1 MGEFIIDV
9 IINVLILFFF
19 AFPLYA
25 VPKMVGQIVRENKER
40 SNGADED
47 K

>member
-1 MGEFIIDV
+1 MKTV
-9 IINVLILFFF
+9 ITILLVVFFF
-19 AFPLYA
+19 GFPLYA

-40 SNGADED
+40 SNGAEED